1 MAESEMT
8 GGLYPQPID
17 SAFCYNFAGPAEAD
31 APHLLTE
38 EAYEAVGW
46 FREGLGSV
54 YKNGKTAYLNAEGR
68 AVTDF
73 LYDGVWAAR
82 CATQSVLD
90 EKTGTYA
97 DEVVY
102 ARPGCGYPLRNGYA
116 PVCRDGLWGF
126 LNADGAEAVP
136 CRYEYA
142 CPTPDGLALVRENGV
157 WSLVEPAALA
167 A

>member
-54 YKNGKTAYLNAEGR
+54 YKNGKTAYL
-68 AVTDF
+68 
-73 LYDGVWAAR
+73 L
-82 CATQSVLD
+82 
-90 EKTGTYA
+90 
-97 DEVVY
+97 
-102 ARPGCGYPLRNGYA
+102 
-116 PVCRDGLWGF
+116 
-126 LNADGAEAVP
+126 
-136 CRYEYA
+136 
-142 CPTPDGLALVRENGV
+142 
-157 WSLVEPAALA
+157 SLIHI
-167 A
+167 